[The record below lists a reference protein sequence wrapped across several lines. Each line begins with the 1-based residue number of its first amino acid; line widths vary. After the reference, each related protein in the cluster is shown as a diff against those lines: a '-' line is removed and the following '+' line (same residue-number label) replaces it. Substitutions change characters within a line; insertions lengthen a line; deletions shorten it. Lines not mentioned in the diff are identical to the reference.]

1 MNVWKIVGQVLAVAA
16 GVIQIA
22 SYFVDDIN
30 TQNYI
35 KGYFW
40 FIIILVKSAVSFV
53 RDQAARR
60 IVCMPRNRPLGSTG
74 YPYERGG
81 CHKKGPR

>member
-1 MNVWKIVGQVLAVAA
+1 MEIFIKKELFTMNVWKIVGQVLAVAA

-35 KGYFW
+35 KTEVAEQTKEPE
-40 FIIILVKSAVSFV
+40 IKEEEEA
-53 RDQAARR
+53 
-60 IVCMPRNRPLGSTG
+60 
-74 YPYERGG
+74 
-81 CHKKGPR
+81 

>member
-1 MNVWKIVGQVLAVAA
+1 MEIFIKKELFTMNVWKIVGQVLAVAA

-35 KGYFW
+35 KTEVAEQTKEPE
-40 FIIILVKSAVSFV
+40 IEEEEEA
-53 RDQAARR
+53 
-60 IVCMPRNRPLGSTG
+60 
-74 YPYERGG
+74 
-81 CHKKGPR
+81 

>member
-1 MNVWKIVGQVLAVAA
+1 MEIFIKKELFIMNVWKIVGQVLAVAA

-35 KGYFW
+35 KTEVAEQTKEPE
-40 FIIILVKSAVSFV
+40 IEEEEEA
-53 RDQAARR
+53 
-60 IVCMPRNRPLGSTG
+60 
-74 YPYERGG
+74 
-81 CHKKGPR
+81 

>member
-35 KGYFW
+35 KTE
-40 FIIILVKSAVSFV
+40 IAEQTKDPEIEKEEE
-53 RDQAARR
+53 D
-60 IVCMPRNRPLGSTG
+60 
-74 YPYERGG
+74 
-81 CHKKGPR
+81 

>member
-1 MNVWKIVGQVLAVAA
+1 MEIFIKKEPFTMNVWKIVGQVLAVAA

-35 KGYFW
+35 KTEVAEQTKEPE
-40 FIIILVKSAVSFV
+40 IEEEEEA
-53 RDQAARR
+53 
-60 IVCMPRNRPLGSTG
+60 
-74 YPYERGG
+74 
-81 CHKKGPR
+81 

>member
-1 MNVWKIVGQVLAVAA
+1 MEIFIKKELFTMNVWKIVGQVLAVAA

-35 KGYFW
+35 KTE
-40 FIIILVKSAVSFV
+40 IAEQTKDPEIEEEEEA
-53 RDQAARR
+53 
-60 IVCMPRNRPLGSTG
+60 
-74 YPYERGG
+74 
-81 CHKKGPR
+81 